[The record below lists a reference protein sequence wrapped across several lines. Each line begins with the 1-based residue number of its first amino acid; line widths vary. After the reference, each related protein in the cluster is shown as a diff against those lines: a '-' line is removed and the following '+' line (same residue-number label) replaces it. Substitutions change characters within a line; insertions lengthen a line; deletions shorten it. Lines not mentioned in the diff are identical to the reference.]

1 MGVFPHGWCTMQN
14 TIQTWMM
21 YPGYPPFYLRINI
34 SSFRDALTMPPIACD
49 LLGLRVDRFFAD
61 ALLKK
66 LDGWED
72 RKLPLGCQS
81 NHSFGH
87 QPLVNN
93 LSRKLGLYI
102 PFIPFH
108 GAMHAYFQLVF
119 WAIFGSIF
127 ASTWRLPTPGTQV
140 RFRGNTC
147 VPGGVADL
155 GTSSDDPRGYLF
167 HGYMWG
173 FP

>member
-14 TIQTWMM
+14 TIQKWMM

-108 GAMHAYFQLVF
+108 GAMHAYFQPGILGHIWVNF
-119 WAIFGSIF
+119 RFNLAAANSGDPGAISWQYLR
-127 ASTWRLPTPGTQV
+127 TWW
-140 RFRGNTC
+140 
-147 VPGGVADL
+147 GGRSRD
-155 GTSSDDPRGYLF
+155 F
-167 HGYMWG
+167 Q
-173 FP
+173 